1 MWLGIAIGPTFLKV
15 GVVENDRLVYREVFP
30 LEGRD
35 LTGFLDEV
43 DAVYQ
48 RVLTQFP
55 AQGLGVALQAILSYP
70 EGVVQHA
77 PQLAFLQGEPLKF
90 HLERRWSRSVVV
102 ASEAQM
108 AAYGEYRLHPEV
120 QRSQARHLVYLAVEN
135 GLSGGV
141 VVDGRPYW
149 GAHGWAGTIGHIP
162 IQPDGPECT
171 CGRRGCLE
179 AFVTPQGILQRLQSV
194 LWRHPQSRLRQIRLA
209 NLRVEDV
216 LEAARFGDPAAQEV
230 IEEAAQVL
238 SLGVH
243 MVASLLDPDVI
254 VVGGSIVGSND
265 FFVEMVS
272 QRAHAYGPAE
282 SSSTPLILP
291 SHLKYFASVWGAAL
305 AAEMAQTAGRSS
317 RPSRRK
323 KSP

>member
-1 MWLGIAIGPTFLKV
+1 VWLGIAIGPTFLKV
-15 GVVENDRLVYREVFP
+15 GVVEGYRLTYREVFP

-43 DAVYQ
+43 DAAYQ
-48 RVLTQFP
+48 RVLAQFP
-55 AQGLGVALQAILSYP
+55 IRGLGVALQAVLSYP

-102 ASEAQM
+102 ASEAQL

-120 QRSQARHLVYLAVEN
+120 QRSQARHLVYLAVEG
-135 GLSGGV
+135 GLSGGI

-149 GAHGWAGTIGHIP
+149 GAHGWAGAIGHIP
-162 IQPDGPECT
+162 IRPDGPACT

-179 AFVTPQGILQRLQSV
+179 AFVSPQGVLQRLQAL
-194 LWRHPQSRLRQIRLA
+194 LWRHPQSRLRQIRVA
-209 NLRVEDV
+209 NLRAEDV

-238 SLGVH
+238 GLGVY
-243 MVASLLDPDVI
+243 MVVSLLDPDVVI
-254 VVGGSIVGSND
+254 LGGSIVGSND

-272 QRAHAYGPAE
+272 QRARAYMLTE
-282 SSSTPLILP
+282 SSRMPLVLP
-291 SHLKYFASVWGAAL
+291 SHLKYFSSVWGAAL
-305 AAEMAQTAGRSS
+305 AAEMVSQVPVS

-323 KSP
+323 KPS

>member
-1 MWLGIAIGPTFLKV
+1 
-15 GVVENDRLVYREVFP
+15 P

-48 RVLTQFP
+48 RVLNQLSVR
-55 AQGLGVALQAILSYP
+55 GLGVALQAVLSYP

-77 PQLAFLQGEPLKF
+77 PQLVFLQGEPLKF
-90 HLERRWSRSVVV
+90 YLERRWSRPVLV
-102 ASEAQM
+102 ANEAQM

-120 QRSQARHLVYLAVEN
+120 QRSQARHLLYLAIES
-135 GLSGGV
+135 GLSGGI

-149 GAHGWAGTIGHIP
+149 GAHGWAGTIGHVP
-162 IQPDGPECT
+162 IQSEGPECT

-179 AFVTPQGILQRLQSV
+179 AFVSPRGILQRLQAL
-194 LWRHPQSRLRQIRLA
+194 LWRHPQSRLRQIRVT
-209 NLRVEDV
+209 NLRAEDV

-230 IEEAAQVL
+230 IEEAAQAL
-238 SLGVH
+238 GLGVR
-243 MVASLLDPDVI
+243 MVVSLLDPDVVI
-254 VVGGSIVGSND
+254 LGGSIVGSND

-272 QRAHAYGPAE
+272 QRARAYMPAE
-282 SSSTPLILP
+282 LSRTLLILP

-305 AAEMAQTAGRSS
+305 AAEMAQGDVSPPP
-317 RPSRRK
+317 RPSP
-323 KSP
+323 S

>member
-43 DAVYQ
+43 DAAYQ
-48 RVLTQFP
+48 QVLTRFP
-55 AQGLGVALQAILSYP
+55 VQGLGVALQAVLSYP

-77 PQLAFLQGEPLKF
+77 TQLAFLQGEPLKF

-149 GAHGWAGTIGHIP
+149 GAHGWVGAIGHIP

-194 LWRHPQSRLRQIRLA
+194 LWRHPQSRLRQIRMT
-209 NLRVEDV
+209 NLRAEDV

-230 IEEAAQVL
+230 IEEAAQAL
-238 SLGVH
+238 GLGVH
-243 MVASLLDPDVI
+243 MVVSLLDPDVVI
-254 VVGGSIVGSND
+254 LGGSIVGSND

-272 QRAHAYGPAE
+272 QRARAYMPTGP
-282 SSSTPLILP
+282 SRTPLVLP

-305 AAEMAQTAGRSS
+305 VAEMVYQSTTP

-323 KSP
+323 KPS